1 MPTDPAPTLAAAAL
15 AAQTR
20 ARAAAAALG
29 ALALGAAGCAAQKPG
44 LETHVRPCPPEIA
57 ATVTAMGGV
66 SVVSK
71 CMYYDVDGRTAAEL
85 RRFMST
91 QGPTDETGTY
101 DAYTS
106 FALRYG
112 FEDVSGPGG
121 CRTGPVAVELYLAHI
136 LPEWRTERDAP
147 PDLRG
152 RWGHFTERLG
162 AHEVGH
168 ADISVRTANELA
180 YKLRRLP
187 VYPTC
192 AALRDA
198 AHEAFVDVVT
208 MLTTRQRHYDWRTHH
223 GKRQGS
229 VFP

>member
-1 MPTDPAPTLAAAAL
+1 MPGER
-15 AAQTR
+15 QFS
-20 ARAAAAALG
+20 ARTATTATATATAMLG
-29 ALALGAAGCAAQKPG
+29 ALALAAAGCAAQKPG

-57 ATVTAMGGV
+57 ASVAATGGV
-66 SVVSK
+66 SVVAK
-71 CMYYDVDGRTAAEL
+71 CMYYDVHGHTAAEL

-112 FEDVSGPGG
+112 FEDVSGPGRG
-121 CRTGPVAVELYLAHI
+121 CRTGPVAVELFLAHI
-136 LPEWRTERDAP
+136 LPEWRTARDAP

-162 AHEVGH
+162 AHEAGH

-180 YKLRRLP
+180 YRLRRLP

-192 AALRDA
+192 SALRHA
-198 AHEAFVDVVT
+198 AHEIFEDTVT
-208 MLTTRQRHYDWRTHH
+208 MLMTRQRHYDWRTRH